1 MGTKEKL
8 TKPTTRREPKAATL
22 YGHLRGYISSHD
34 IGEDAVA
41 VSLLPGDFDY
51 GCAQPRPAGDIF
63 AHSRHI
69 IGLLTAKF
77 VH

>member
-34 IGEDAVA
+34 IGEDA
-41 VSLLPGDFDY
+41 S
-51 GCAQPRPAGDIF
+51 
-63 AHSRHI
+63 
-69 IGLLTAKF
+69 IGVVMQQLRDSIVEDSQTE
-77 VH
+77 